1 MIMMNYGRT
10 WREHKKLIHVA
21 LSSETIRKYYRV
33 QEQMASLLL
42 NGLLEAPENSD
53 SLFRL

>member
-1 MIMMNYGRT
+1 MMNYGRT

-21 LSSETIRKYYRV
+21 VSPETIRKYYRV

-42 NGLLEAPENSD
+42 IGLLEAPENFD